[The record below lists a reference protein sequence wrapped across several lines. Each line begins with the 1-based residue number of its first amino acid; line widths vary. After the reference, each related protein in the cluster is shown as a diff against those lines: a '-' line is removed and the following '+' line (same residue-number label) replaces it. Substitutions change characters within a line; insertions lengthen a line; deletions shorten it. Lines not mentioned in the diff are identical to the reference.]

1 MSYRGITLEPYL
13 RERIEQLRSKYR
25 MALRGNHTLLAAKWL
40 GAVEEMEVLLDKLRS
55 EKVKA

>member
-13 RERIEQLRSKYR
+13 LERIEQLRSSYR
-25 MALRGNHTLLAAKWL
+25 RALRGDHTLLAAKWL
-40 GAVEEMEVLLDKLRS
+40 GAIEEMEVLLDKVRS